1 MNVQVEA
8 KAKLVN
14 RKPIKY
20 SWSHRL
26 WLHRFLV
33 RVYNALAQYV
43 PFGIKYAI
51 GKWRRRNRYPYR
63 LIKPGSVL
71 VQIGAPVDTLRAGR
85 SRAMYFSLFNGP
97 TGRTV
102 IIEPARESADAFR
115 AIARKRGLEDI
126 IFFCVGAWSARVNLT
141 VYFDPKHPATNFTE
155 GTVDYPP
162 ERLAEFQKISIPCD
176 TVDNL
181 LSQHGI
187 QQVDLL
193 SITTNGAEVEI
204 LNGMRGALEIGI
216 EYVCLALHSHCG
228 DLKQQMADLGYDEF
242 AFDDRGIT
250 YRRRP
255 SSTVSAGK
263 IFSAPPASKL
273 Q

>member
-8 KAKLVN
+8 KAKPVN

-20 SWSHRL
+20 LWSHRL

-33 RVYNALAQYV
+33 KIYNALANCI
-43 PFGIKYAI
+43 PFDIKYAI
-51 GKWRRRNRYPYR
+51 GKWRRRNRYPYQ
-63 LIKPGSVL
+63 LIKPGSVV
-71 VQIGAPVDTLRAGR
+71 VQIGAPVDTLGAGR

-97 TGRTV
+97 TGKTV
-102 IIEPARESADAFR
+102 IVEPARESADAFQS
-115 AIARKRGLEDI
+115 IAKTRRLKDI
-126 IFFCVGAWSARVNLT
+126 IFICAGAWSARVDLT
-141 VYFDPKHPATNFTE
+141 VYFDPKHPATSFTE

-162 ERLAEFQKISIPCD
+162 ERLAEFQKVIIPCN

-181 LSQHGI
+181 LSIHGI

-204 LNGMRGALEIGI
+204 LNGMRITLAKGV

-228 DLKQQMADLGYDEF
+228 DLKQLMGDLGYDEF

-250 YRRRP
+250 YRRRR
-255 SSTVSAGK
+255 S
-263 IFSAPPASKL
+263 
-273 Q
+273 